1 MQMLVAVKTESSSPT
16 TGETSN
22 TLFTI
27 GTNLTNKLSLLLS
40 VLSIVSSCR
49 YQLELFSNLCVGRT
63 RVQLAIQAILP
74 IEIIFRCVPILSY
87 PILTIYLPL
96 PISVNNNNTLL
107 LYRCMRDEYLPP
119 SLRATYCK
127 VFRIVHLNSHPQAA
141 VAPVEYARK
150 WHNISSHIRIA
161 EPR

>member
-22 TLFTI
+22 TLFAK
-27 GTNLTNKLSLLLS
+27 GTTLINKLSLLLS

-63 RVQLAIQAILP
+63 RVQWAIQAILP

-87 PILTIYLPL
+87 PILSLLFIFLCLYPL
-96 PISVNNNNTLL
+96 I
-107 LYRCMRDEYLPP
+107 
-119 SLRATYCK
+119 
-127 VFRIVHLNSHPQAA
+127 
-141 VAPVEYARK
+141 
-150 WHNISSHIRIA
+150 
-161 EPR
+161 

>member
-22 TLFTI
+22 TLFAK
-27 GTNLTNKLSLLLS
+27 GTTLINKLSLLLS

-63 RVQLAIQAILP
+63 RVQWAIQAILP

-87 PILTIYLPL
+87 PILTIYLSL
-96 PISVNNNNTLL
+96 PISVNIIHYYYTGVCETNTCRPLCALL
-107 LYRCMRDEYLPP
+107 TVRCSASY
-119 SLRATYCK
+119 T
-127 VFRIVHLNSHPQAA
+127 
-141 VAPVEYARK
+141 
-150 WHNISSHIRIA
+150 
-161 EPR
+161 